1 AGRTIADLAGV
12 YSKGRLGPM
21 LDYAHAQRLV
31 TRAEMEARATGRRH
45 DDVLRELLDERPAT
59 ARPMGSEFEACLF
72 RALRD
77 AGLPLPKAQYRVL
90 MTDGSEVF
98 LDFAYPEVMLAIEAD
113 SFVWHATLAD
123 WQRDRAR
130 NGELVELGWSILPIT
145 YDLVMRNRREVARR
159 VGRALEAR
167 LVTRDLG

>member
-1 AGRTIADLAGV
+1 
-12 YSKGRLGPM
+12 
-21 LDYAHAQRLV
+21 
-31 TRAEMEARATGRRH
+31 
-45 DDVLRELLDERPAT
+45 
-59 ARPMGSEFEACLF
+59 
-72 RALRD
+72 
-77 AGLPLPKAQYRVL
+77 